1 MRIRRVV
8 CALAVL
14 VTVIV
19 PLTSQTRGGSTDV
32 QEAREELNSM
42 LDLGRMFGFI
52 LTMSTEEASLRLSD
66 AQAADLLEIT
76 REVRQTTR
84 LTGIAAETYLTR
96 IEDEILTA
104 RQLIA
109 TDQLWIASERER
121 SNIAS
126 DEGQQRGA
134 GRGSGDQTGTPDA
147 DGTEQT
153 EPVSELAAFAAG
165 GDFNPLVDGERPQ
178 GESLL
183 ALLSYLEDRL
193 GNR

>member
-1 MRIRRVV
+1 MRMQRVV
-8 CALAVL
+8 CALTVL
-14 VTVIV
+14 ITVVV

-42 LDLGRMFGFI
+42 LDLGRMFGFV
-52 LTMSTEEASLRLSD
+52 LTMSSEHASLRLSD
-66 AQAADLLEIT
+66 AQATELLEIT

-96 IEDEILTA
+96 IEDEILSA

-109 TDQLWIASERER
+109 TDQLW
-121 SNIAS
+121 IAS

-134 GRGSGDQTGTPDA
+134 GRGSGGQTGTPVA

-153 EPVSELAAFAAG
+153 EPISELAAFAAG
-165 GDFNPLVDGERPQ
+165 GDFNPLVDSERPQ

-183 ALLSYLEDRL
+183 ALISYLEDRL
-193 GNR
+193 GSR